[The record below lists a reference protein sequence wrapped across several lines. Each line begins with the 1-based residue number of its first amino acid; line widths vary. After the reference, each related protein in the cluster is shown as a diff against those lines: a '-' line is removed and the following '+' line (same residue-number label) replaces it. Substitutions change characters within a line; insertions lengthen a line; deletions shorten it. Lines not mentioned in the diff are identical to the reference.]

1 MPGGGFPQL
10 FKPRDLPPCLAVFIK
25 RSYEEGVGGRLCQET
40 DCGNTWS
47 PNVILPREFLRFYV
61 TDTYALVHTK
71 SQSSAV
77 SSVKRSG
84 GGTELVVSKVVL
96 GPSDVKL
103 MFIKADNLLVLIL
116 EKIPGSSGALGRNS
130 AGFQC

>member
-1 MPGGGFPQL
+1 MRRGWG
-10 FKPRDLPPCLAVFIK
+10 
-25 RSYEEGVGGRLCQET
+25 EGCVRR

-77 SSVKRSG
+77 SSVKRRAGGRG
-84 GGTELVVSKVVL
+84 GGGV
-96 GPSDVKL
+96 P
-103 MFIKADNLLVLIL
+103 N
-116 EKIPGSSGALGRNS
+116 
-130 AGFQC
+130 

>member
-1 MPGGGFPQL
+1 M
-10 FKPRDLPPCLAVFIK
+10 FIK
-25 RSYEEGVGGRLCQET
+25 RSYGEGVGGRLCQET

-77 SSVKRSG
+77 SSVKRR
-84 GGTELVVSKVVL
+84 GGTELVVPKVVL

-103 MFIKADNLLVLIL
+103 MFIIADNLLLLIV